1 MADVKGQAAAL
12 WRLVAVQGSWNYE
25 RMLGVGMG
33 FSAAPLLKELR
44 DSDPDRYSAAKVRSA
59 LFFNCHPYLA
69 GLALGALARAE
80 HDGAPPE
87 QIIRLRA
94 ALCSPL
100 GALGDQL
107 FWAGL
112 LPAALG
118 AALAAIAFGASWFA
132 VAVFLV
138 VFNGVR
144 LYVARWTLATG
155 LASGMK
161 VGAAISASQLKRLVA
176 IAGPCAGLAT
186 GLAAPLAGE
195 WLLGPFGPRAVL
207 GTILLAMAGIA
218 ASRLAGPRYSAPRF
232 TLIAMG
238 GAVLLRW
245 MLA

>member
-1 MADVKGQAAAL
+1 MKGASSARR
-12 WRLVAVQGSWNYE
+12 RLLAVQGAWNYE

-33 FSAAPLLKELR
+33 YAAAPLLQTLR
-44 DSDPDRYSAAKVRSA
+44 ERDPERFRAATMRSA

-80 HDGAPPE
+80 YDEIPSE

-112 LPAALG
+112 LPALLG
-118 AALAAIAFGASWFA
+118 ASLAAIALGASWIA
-132 VAVFLV
+132 VVAFLV
-138 VFNGVR
+138 VFNAIR
-144 LYVARWTLATG
+144 LYVAHWALETG
-155 LASGMK
+155 LAAGMK
-161 VGAAISASQLKRLVA
+161 VGAAIGASKLPRFVAWAGPAAGVA
-176 IAGPCAGLAT
+176 I
-186 GLAAPLAGE
+186 GLAAPLVGE
-195 WLLGPFGPRAVL
+195 WLLHPFGSRAVL
-207 GTILLAMAGIA
+207 GTLLLAGTGIM

-245 MLA
+245 ILA

>member
-1 MADVKGQAAAL
+1 MKGTASARR
-12 WRLVAVQGSWNYE
+12 RLLAVQGAWNYE

-33 FSAAPLLKELR
+33 YAAAPLLQGLR
-44 DSDPDRYSAAKVRSA
+44 ESDPERFRAATIRSA

-80 HDGAPPE
+80 YDDVPSE

-112 LPAALG
+112 LPARLG
-118 AALAAIAFGASWFA
+118 ATLAAIALGASWLA
-132 VAVFLV
+132 IAAFLV
-138 VFNGVR
+138 VFNGIR
-144 LYVARWTLATG
+144 LYVAQWALRTG
-155 LASGMK
+155 LTAGMK
-161 VGAAISASQLKRLVA
+161 VGAAISASKLPRFVA
-176 IAGPCAGLAT
+176 WAGPAAGFSV
-186 GLAAPLAGE
+186 GIAAPLVGE

-207 GTILLAMAGIA
+207 GMILLAAAGIT

-245 MLA
+245 ILA

>member
-1 MADVKGQAAAL
+1 MKGQRSAGR
-12 WRLVAVQGSWNYE
+12 RLLAVQGAWNYE

-33 FSAAPLLKELR
+33 YAAVPLLDELR
-44 DSDPDRYSAAKVRSA
+44 ARDPEHFRTATIRSA

-69 GLALGALARAE
+69 GLALGALTRAE
-80 HDGAPPE
+80 YDQVPAE
-87 QIIRLRA
+87 QITRLRA

-118 AALAAIAFGASWFA
+118 LALAAIAFGASWYA

-138 VFNGVR
+138 LFNLIR
-144 LYVARWTLATG
+144 LYVSHWALKTG

-161 VGAAISASQLKRLVA
+161 VGAAISASRLPWSVA
-176 IAGPCAGLAT
+176 VAGPAAGFAA
-186 GLAAPLAGE
+186 GLAAPLIGD
-195 WLLGPFGPRAVL
+195 WLLRPFGPRAVL
-207 GTILLAMAGIA
+207 GTILLAVAGIA

>member
-1 MADVKGQAAAL
+1 MKGTASARR
-12 WRLVAVQGSWNYE
+12 RLLAVQGAWNYE
-25 RMLGVGMG
+25 RMLGIGMG
-33 FSAAPLLKELR
+33 YAAAPLLEALR
-44 DSDPDRYSAAKVRSA
+44 DRDPERFRAATMRSA

-80 HDGAPPE
+80 YDGVSSE

-112 LPAALG
+112 LPALLG
-118 AALAAIAFGASWFA
+118 ASLAAIALGASWVA

-138 VFNGVR
+138 VFNAIR
-144 LYVARWTLATG
+144 LYVAHWTLQAG
-155 LASGMK
+155 LAAGMK
-161 VGAAISASQLKRLVA
+161 VGAAISASRLPRFVSW
-176 IAGPCAGLAT
+176 AGPAAGFAI
-186 GLAAPLAGE
+186 GVAAPLVGE
-195 WLLGPFGPRAVL
+195 WLLRPFGPRAVL
-207 GTILLAMAGIA
+207 GTLLLACTGIA

-245 MLA
+245 ILS

>member
-1 MADVKGQAAAL
+1 MKGQRSAGR
-12 WRLVAVQGSWNYE
+12 RLLAVQGAWNYE

-33 FSAAPLLKELR
+33 YAAAPLLDELR
-44 DSDPDRYSAAKVRSA
+44 ENDPEHFRTASIRSA

-80 HDGAPPE
+80 YDQVPAE
-87 QIIRLRA
+87 QITRLRA

-118 AALAAIAFGASWFA
+118 IALAAIAFGASWYA

-138 VFNGVR
+138 LFNAIR
-144 LYVARWTLATG
+144 LYVAHWALKTG

-161 VGAAISASQLKRLVA
+161 VGAAISASRLPWCVA
-176 IAGPCAGLAT
+176 VAGPAAGFAA
-186 GLAAPLAGE
+186 GLAAPLIGD
-195 WLLGPFGPRAVL
+195 WLLRPFGPRAVL
-207 GTILLAMAGIA
+207 GTILLAVAGIA